1 MPVSPDERRRSTRF
15 ILGVLLV
22 VALAGGLIFLTYG
35 ARGSW
40 SFVLTFRGTK
50 LLALVLVAYTV
61 AVSTV
66 IFQTITGNR
75 ILTPSIMGFD
85 ALFGFLQTLLVF
97 LLGAN
102 AVAHIDARL
111 MFLVELA
118 AMVGFSL
125 LLFRLLF
132 SDRLRSLYL
141 LLLVGI
147 FFGILFR
154 SASGFL
160 QRIIDPNDFVVLQDR
175 LFASFNTID
184 PTLLGISSVV
194 ILAASLLAFPLLHR
208 LDVMALGREASISLG
223 VDHRRTS
230 VLMLSLCVVLV
241 SVSTAL
247 VGPVTFFG
255 LLVANLAYLLMPVA
269 THRHVLPAAVLI
281 AFIALVF
288 GQTVLERALGY
299 NTALAIVIEFAG
311 GLFFILYLIKGRV
324 R

>member
-1 MPVSPDERRRSTRF
+1 L

-132 SDRLRSLYL
+132 SDRLRSLHL

-194 ILAASLLAFPLLHR
+194 ILATSLLAFPLLHR
-208 LDVMALGREASISLG
+208 LDVMALGREAAISLG

-230 VLMLSLCVVLV
+230 VLMLSFCVALV